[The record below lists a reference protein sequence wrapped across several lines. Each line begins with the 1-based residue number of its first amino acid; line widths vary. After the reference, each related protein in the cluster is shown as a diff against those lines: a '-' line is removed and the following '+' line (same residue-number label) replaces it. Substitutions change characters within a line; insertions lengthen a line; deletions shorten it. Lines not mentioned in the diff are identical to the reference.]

1 MSILP
6 NGNGCIRGENCSEL
20 QEYCMWCDRDS
31 EWETDDEKTVVC
43 DDEIAAEPCPICFE
57 KIEDDLNITITTCGH
72 KFHSSCIFTALERSD
87 NCPLCRN
94 QLVEMNVASDDDES
108 DDGEE
113 GERVAQH
120 HFTLIEE
127 EEEEEVGFKVDL
139 EQLADKMANIGYT
152 MKDLLRLY
160 VGIIFVNDTIKSS
173 ATEERYS
180 EEFMNIMELDVDDIL
195 YGKLPCSQHLLAQDL
210 LAQVGPPVEPVE

>member
-20 QEYCMWCDRDS
+20 REYCMWCDSLDS
-31 EWETDDEKTVVC
+31 EWETDDEKTVAY

-94 QLVEMNVASDDDES
+94 QLVEMNVASDDET

-113 GERVAQH
+113 AEH
-120 HFTLIEE
+120 HYTEE
-127 EEEEEVGFKVDL
+127 EEEEEEDLKVDL
-139 EQLADKMANIGYT
+139 EQLANTMANMGYT
-152 MKDLLRLY
+152 MKDLLRIY
-160 VGIIFVNDTIKSS
+160 VGDTIKSS
-173 ATEERYS
+173 ATERYS
-180 EEFMNIMELDVDDIL
+180 EEFMDKVETDIEDIL
-195 YGKLPCSQHLLAQDL
+195 DGTIPMSQRDTRSYA
-210 LAQVGPPVEPVE
+210 AVTKT